1 MTGTPGKGDVGAGSN
16 HLGFRCARSL
26 RMEEAVK

>member
-1 MTGTPGKGDVGAGSN
+1 MVGARGKGDVSVGTN
-16 HLGFRCARSL
+16 HLGFRCAPSL